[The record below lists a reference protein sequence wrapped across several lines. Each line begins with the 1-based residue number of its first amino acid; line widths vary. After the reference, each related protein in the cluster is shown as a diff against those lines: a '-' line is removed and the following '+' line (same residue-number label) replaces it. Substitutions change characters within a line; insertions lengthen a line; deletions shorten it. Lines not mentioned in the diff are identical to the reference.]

1 VVDVGA
7 CIVLASVAVTAGGHR
22 LMG

>member
-7 CIVLASVAVTAGGHR
+7 CIVLASVAVTAGGHGFMR
-22 LMG
+22 